1 MINGVLDEKGNY
13 IYLSQDE
20 INKLCLEI
28 QTNGEVDT
36 HEDFVNICNKIISLS
51 INEAVRLV
59 CFFIDKTIYFFIII
73 FIST

>member
-1 MINGVLDEKGNY
+1 MQDIREKLEELETLDMINGVLDEKGNY
-13 IYLSQDE
+13 IYLSQEE

-51 INEAVRLV
+51 INEAVR
-59 CFFIDKTIYFFIII
+59 
-73 FIST
+73 